1 MLGMKRQDYISNIAV
16 YSMTNTEPFVYYVRK
31 RQLRFLGHILRL
43 PEEEPA
49 RRYAL
54 FVPPH
59 DKRKPGRPR
68 TSYITY
74 IQRVLGYHEVEI
86 SADEIAT
93 LAEDRCA
100 WRNLVIACS
109 AAEG

>member
-1 MLGMKRQDYISNIAV
+1 MYIIIVSCA
-16 YSMTNTEPFVYYVRK
+16 
-31 RQLRFLGHILRL
+31 
-43 PEEEPA
+43 PA

-54 FVPPH
+54 YVPPH
-59 DKRKPGRPR
+59 SKKNPGRPR
-68 TSYITY
+68 TSYITAHHVH
-74 IQRVLGYHEVEI
+74 QRVLGYHAVDI

-93 LAEDRCA
+93 VAEDRYA

>member
-1 MLGMKRQDYISNIAV
+1 MLFISV
-16 YSMTNTEPFVYYVRK
+16 YSVINTEPLVYYVRK
-31 RQLRFLGHILRL
+31 RQLGFFGHILRL
-43 PEEEPA
+43 PKEEPA

-54 FVPPH
+54 YVPSH
-59 DKRKPGRPR
+59 GKTKPDRPR

-74 IQRVLGYHEVEI
+74 IQRVLGYHEVKI

-109 AAEG
+109 AAKG